1 MLATRYGMAAIDMV
15 HQGKFG
21 RMAVLKGTNIC
32 DIAIADAVA
41 SPRIVGED
49 LFDVIKGL
57 QPKK

>member
-1 MLATRYGMAAIDMV
+1 
-15 HQGKFG
+15 
-21 RMAVLKGTNIC
+21 MAVLKGTKIC

-41 SPRIVGED
+41 SPRTVGED